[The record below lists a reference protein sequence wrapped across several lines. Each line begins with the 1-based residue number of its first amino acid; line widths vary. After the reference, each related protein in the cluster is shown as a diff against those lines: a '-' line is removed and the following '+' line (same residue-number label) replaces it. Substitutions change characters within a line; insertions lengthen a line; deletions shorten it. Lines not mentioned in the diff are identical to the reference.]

1 MTNIPVITIDGPS
14 GVGKGTVSQ
23 RVAKHL
29 GWHTLDSGA
38 MYRVLALA
46 AYQHDIALKNE
57 TALANLASDLKVHFE
72 PLSSGTQVILAGQDV
87 SREIRTESCGAAAS
101 QIATLPAIRQA
112 LLVRQRAFR
121 QTPGLVADGR
131 DMGTIVFPDASH
143 KVFLTASCE
152 ERADRRYK
160 QLKEKGIDAKLA
172 DIVIEITQRDKRD
185 RTRTIAPLTAA
196 HDAQVIDTTGIS
208 IEKVVASI
216 LEKARDVQDK
226 SWTPIF

>member
-14 GVGKGTVSQ
+14 GAGKGTVSL

-46 AYQHDIALKNE
+46 AYQHDISLKNE
-57 TALANLASDLKVHFE
+57 TALANLATDLKVHFE
-72 PLSSGTQVILAGQDV
+72 PLPDLSGTQVILKGQDV
-87 SREIRTESCGAAAS
+87 SREIRSENCGAAAS
-101 QIATLPAIRQA
+101 QIAALPAIRQA

-131 DMGTIVFPDASH
+131 DMGTVVFPDASH

-172 DIVIEITQRDKRD
+172 DIVTEITQRDKRD

-196 HDAQVIDTTGIS
+196 KDAQVIDTTGIS

-216 LEKARDVQDK
+216 LDRK
-226 SWTPIF
+226 SVK